1 MDNSFELQWF
11 CNALMRLNFMLVN
24 KIQIKSILLN
34 GINKKLN
41 SPILL

>member
-1 MDNSFELQWF
+1 MDNRFELQWF
-11 CNALMRLNFMLVN
+11 YNALMRLNLMIVN